1 MAGNRAF
8 DVGIA
13 GKQFHL
19 CAGQIGGLDTQ
30 VAFAVDIQVAGACNG
45 GILNV
50 LFGAFV
56 SRMNADGTGAHTA
69 KDMTV
74 KYRRI

>member
-19 CAGQIGGLDTQ
+19 RAGQVGGLDAQ
-30 VAFAVDIQVAGACNG
+30 VAFAVDIQVAGTGNG
-45 GILNV
+45 GVLNV

-56 SRMNADGTGAHTA
+56 SRVDADGTGAHA
-69 KDMTV
+69 AEDMAV
-74 KYRRI
+74 KNRRI

>member
-19 CAGQIGGLDTQ
+19 CAGQIGGLDAQ
-30 VAFAVDIQVAGACNG
+30 VAFAVDIQVAGTGNG

-56 SRMNADGTGAHTA
+56 GRVDTDGTGAHTA
-69 KDMTV
+69 EDMAV
-74 KYRRI
+74 KHRRI

>member
-1 MAGNRAF
+1 MAGNGAF

-19 CAGQIGGLDTQ
+19 CAGQVGGLDAQ
-30 VAFAVDIQVAGACNG
+30 VAFAVDIQVAGAGNG
-45 GILNV
+45 CILNV

-56 SRMNADGTGAHTA
+56 SRVDADGTGTHAA
-69 KDMTV
+69 EDMAV
-74 KYRRI
+74 KNRRI

>member
-19 CAGQIGGLDTQ
+19 CAGQIGRLDAQ
-30 VAFAVDIQVAGACNG
+30 VAFAVDIQVAGAGNG

-56 SRMNADGTGAHTA
+56 SSVDADGTGTHTA
-69 KDMTV
+69 EDMTV
-74 KYRRI
+74 KHRRI